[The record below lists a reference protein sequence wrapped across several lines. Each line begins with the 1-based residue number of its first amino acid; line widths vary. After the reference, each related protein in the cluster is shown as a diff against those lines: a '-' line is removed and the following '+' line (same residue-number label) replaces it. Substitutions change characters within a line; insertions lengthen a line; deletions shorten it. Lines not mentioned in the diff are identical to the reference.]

1 MEVSNQ
7 IIDAIPPT
15 TSTEMR
21 APAEDM
27 PICDDTG
34 FTSPAPPPNQ
44 MINESTSVDQS
55 ATHKR
60 KRNES
65 GGSSSPIA
73 NKRWV
78 PRYESNQDIIRK
90 RQKQIDYGKNTI
102 GYARYRQTVPK
113 RDRKP
118 GDPKTPNKY
127 LVHSRRSWDQLVKN
141 WRKRLHTYDPTD
153 GEGEDTDIGLSEFMS
168 NTSFDTQSLSST
180 TIDNCLGSSQP
191 DSEFSAFDETEFPP
205 LPGSST
211 DDGFS
216 SSYTPHQKGFWDIGT
231 AATSSEIDLEMEG
244 FEFQVSEEA
253 DFLE

>member
-1 MEVSNQ
+1 
-7 IIDAIPPT
+7 
-15 TSTEMR
+15 MR
-21 APAEDM
+21 TPDQGPS
-27 PICDDTG
+27 PICDVNRI
-34 FTSPAPPPNQ
+34 TSPDPQ
-44 MINESTSVDQS
+44 TTTMESTTTTMDQS

-65 GGSSSPIA
+65 SGSSSPIA

-78 PRYESNQDIIRK
+78 PRYESDKDVIRK

-141 WRKRLHTYDPTD
+141 WRKRLHAYDPTD

-180 TIDNCLGSSQP
+180 TIDNCLGSSQL
-191 DSEFSAFDETEFPP
+191 DSEFSVYDESEFPP

-211 DDGFS
+211 DDGIG
-216 SSYTPHQKGFWDIGT
+216 SSYTPNQKSGFWDMGA

-244 FEFQVSEEA
+244 FEFQAAEEA
-253 DFLE
+253 DFL